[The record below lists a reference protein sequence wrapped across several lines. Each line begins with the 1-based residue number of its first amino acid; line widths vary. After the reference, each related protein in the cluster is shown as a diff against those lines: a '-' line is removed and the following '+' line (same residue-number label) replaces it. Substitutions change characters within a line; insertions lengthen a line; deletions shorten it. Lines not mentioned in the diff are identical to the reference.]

1 MRRAGWLVVPLLVN
15 DWAQVVSECSGEEKD
30 VVEGL
35 MEFIDG
41 KTAEAA
47 EQFGEPLIGP

>member
-15 DWAQVVSECSGEEKD
+15 DWGQVVSECSEEGKD

-47 EQFGEPLIGP
+47 EQFGEPLGEP

>member
-1 MRRAGWLVVPLLVN
+1 MPLLVN